1 MGRMI
6 DLAAQMLDEFLQLDV
21 HDAHVEARRQVLSVQ
36 QRPVV
41 ATSVAIHRRIN
52 NATGIP
58 ETITQPLKAEGSR
71 RVPDPMLTDAEYY
84 YKRSKRPDDRHL
96 GKVWVTE
103 NAMERIGALC
113 FIRRKEAHH
122 EMAAERFKSLYE
134 ARYGAG
140 NGSMDPGRVQV
151 DTSPIAHDSGMA
163 AKIDR
168 TNDLRDAETQLGKPA
183 FDRLVAL
190 LVLCIPAGEGLS
202 SRPRQRAVDAVLVD
216 LDNLATVWRLMKRAA
231 A

>member
-1 MGRMI
+1 MGRI
-6 DLAAQMLDEFLQLDV
+6 EIRNRL
-21 HDAHVEARRQVLSVQ
+21 
-36 QRPVV
+36 
-41 ATSVAIHRRIN
+41 
-52 NATGIP
+52 
-58 ETITQPLKAEGSR
+58 
-71 RVPDPMLTDAEYY
+71 VPDPMMTDAEYLHQ
-84 YKRSKRPDDRHL
+84 KNVERERAEAMGREPRLSI
-96 GKVWVTE
+96 GKVWVQE
-103 NAMERIGALC
+103 NATARIGALC

-168 TNDLRDAETQLGKPA
+168 TIDLRDAETQLGKPA